1 MACCAFG
8 ICTPGLQVMPSK
20 DFLERTDP
28 GGALSLHR
36 DAILFHEIHHKEQA
50 GVFGER
56 LNDKIA
62 YTSPSTVK
70 P

>member
-1 MACCAFG
+1 
-8 ICTPGLQVMPSK
+8 MPSK